1 MNFSIKNNRLRLVL
15 LLILAAGFS
24 GISQNKLSASEEQE
38 FKAKVRQTA
47 ENTETIVSDFTQT
60 KQIFVLDNVITSEGK
75 LIFKAPNLVRWEYV
89 DPYQNVAIFK
99 DNQLLVNNE
108 GKRQNIDLGSN
119 KMFKS
124 LNSLIVNSIKGD
136 MFDDTQFEL
145 DYSGYEDFYLIT
157 FVPRDKRLKKFIA
170 SFEMKFSKDTT
181 EVDEVKLIEPNDDY
195 TVITF
200 HDRKVNVPVEDDA
213 FQQQ

>member
-1 MNFSIKNNRLRLVL
+1 MKNSPYLFLF
-15 LLILAAGFS
+15 ILTFFLTGVK
-24 GISQNKLSASEEQE
+24 GISQNELSAAEEQE
-38 FKAKVRQTA
+38 FKAKVRTTA
-47 ENTETIVSDFTQT
+47 KNTETIVSNFTQT
-60 KQIFVLDNVITSEGK
+60 KQLFILDNVITSEGK
-75 LIFKAPNLVRWEYV
+75 LVFKAPNLVRWEYV

-124 LNSLIVNSIKGD
+124 LNSLIVHSIKGD
-136 MFDDTQFEL
+136 MFDESEFEL
-145 DYSGYEDFYLIT
+145 SYYGYDDFYLIT
-157 FVPRDKRLKKFIA
+157 FVPKDKRIKKFIA
-170 SFEMKFSKDTT
+170 EFEMKFSKNTA

-200 HDRKVNVPVEDDA
+200 HDRKVNVPVKDVA
-213 FQQQ
+213 FQQD